1 MGNRS
6 FFPEKRRYRLA
17 CFIARD
23 RKGFSFSTTKM
34 TTPAAPP
41 AGAAFS
47 EKYRGGRSVGPGSSG
62 EASLRLLLVALGVT
76 LPVILLFLMWSQG
89 FIDLPLLQSKK
100 ILRQLQRVATVG
112 PVMTSIG
119 QNEHLK
125 LTLQIE
131 CRNSKMK
138 ERLEE
143 SGSAL
148 RSKILMALNSPETI
162 SLLRLQDYAQLKD
175 FFKTE
180 IQGLFPEIS
189 IKEVYLSEI
198 VRY

>member
-1 MGNRS
+1 
-6 FFPEKRRYRLA
+6 
-17 CFIARD
+17 
-23 RKGFSFSTTKM
+23 M